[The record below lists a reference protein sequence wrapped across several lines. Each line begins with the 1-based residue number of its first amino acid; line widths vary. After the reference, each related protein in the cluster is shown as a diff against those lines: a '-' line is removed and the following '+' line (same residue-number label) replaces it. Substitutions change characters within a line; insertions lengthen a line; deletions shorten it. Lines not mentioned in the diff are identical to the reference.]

1 VRPGA
6 TRAALCLAAFVAL
19 TVGRSAR
26 AEDRPPPHDVRTTS
40 IAQLLVGVAPEYA
53 LHARLAA
60 SAAWRAHA
68 RALAPQWRKLRAGR
82 LGAIEAWRD
91 RALGADLA
99 RCRTLFYPFS
109 GPDFL
114 NAYLLFPLCDSYV
127 FLGLEPPGTL
137 PLLDRMTAT
146 DVAQTLREM
155 RAALGDLLARNF
167 YMTKHMAE
175 QLDTPHVNGVVP
187 PLVGSMALIRI
198 RILAIEPIA
207 LPAARAGKKATVGGV
222 KVRFF
227 HPDLGRIQ
235 TLYYLSADASDAGFA
250 QAPEL
255 GVFLARM
262 KPAVVLVKAGSYLL
276 HRAYFSR
283 LRETVLDAA
292 DLLVQDDTGIPY
304 ALLRS
309 RGWAVRLYGDYTG
322 PIPLFA
328 ADRQPDLAAAY
339 SKRVEGEA
347 LPFAFGYKGG
357 RGESNAMVAHAEN
370 R

>member
-1 VRPGA
+1 VRPGVL
-6 TRAALCLAAFVAL
+6 RAALCLAAFAAL
-19 TVGRSAR
+19 TVGASAR

-40 IAQLLVGVAPEYA
+40 IAQLLVGVAPEYG
-53 LHARLAA
+53 LHAHLAA
-60 SAAWRAHA
+60 SAAWQTHA
-68 RALAPQWRKLRAGR
+68 RALAPQWSKLRAGR

-91 RALGADLA
+91 RTLGVDLA

-114 NAYLLFPLCDSYV
+114 NAYLLFPLCDTYV

-137 PLLDRMTAT
+137 PLLDRMKEA
-146 DVAQTLREM
+146 DVAETLREM
-155 RAALGDLLARNF
+155 RAALKDLLAHNF

-187 PLVGSMALIRI
+187 LLAGSMGLIRI
-198 RILAIEPIA
+198 RIVAIEPVS
-207 LPAARAGKKATVGGV
+207 LPGARARSKPTVRGV
-222 KVRFF
+222 RIRFF
-227 HPDLGRIQ
+227 HPDIGRLQ

-255 GVFLARM
+255 GAFLARM
-262 KPAVVLVKAGSYLL
+262 KPAMVLVKAGSYLL

-283 LRETVLDAA
+283 LREAVLDVA
-292 DLLVQDDTGIPY
+292 DVIVQDDTGIPY
-304 ALLRS
+304 GLLRS
-309 RGWAVRLYGDYTG
+309 RGWVVRLYGDYTG

-328 ADRQPDLAAAY
+328 ADLQPDLAVAY
-339 SKRVEGEA
+339 RNRTA
-347 LPFAFGYKGG
+347 DARLPFAFGYKGV
-357 RGESNAMVAHAEN
+357 RGESNAMVARTEN